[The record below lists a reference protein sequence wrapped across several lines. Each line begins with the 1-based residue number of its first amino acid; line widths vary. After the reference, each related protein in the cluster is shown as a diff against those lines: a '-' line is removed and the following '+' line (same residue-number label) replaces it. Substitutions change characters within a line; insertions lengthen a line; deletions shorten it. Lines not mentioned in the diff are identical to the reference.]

1 LVNKKITNQIKM
13 KETKIMNENMSSC
26 TIVTFEPLSEMPEA
40 LNAFLD
46 SYFEVSALNYL
57 DSGKEQYVG
66 YFDLSFD
73 AAALRAAAK
82 EAKISLPSFKTEVLK
97 NKNWLTENVIKF
109 APVETADFCI
119 YGIHEK
125 QTPQTKK
132 IPVQVYAATA
142 FGSTHQTTH
151 LCLGAVSDLARMG
164 LKPKQ
169 ILDVGTGSG
178 ILSIASAKKW
188 QKVKPHVLG
197 VDIDMESVNV
207 AGQNV
212 FDNNVQNLVDVAYS
226 NGFKAKA
233 VKQNAPYDLVF
244 ANILARPLI
253 SMARD
258 MAHALKQGGYAV
270 LSGFTG
276 EQADW
281 VLGVY
286 RKAGFKLLKLYENE
300 HWRAALVKKKDTLS
314 NIEEKLQDEE
324 AVLIKR
330 DNMFLGEDILKA
342 ENKIAELSN
351 FSGSAG
357 MLVVLKNKTFLL
369 VDGRYTLQAKKQVF
383 KGIEVVEIQGF
394 FSTLVEILRQNNIQ
408 KIIFNPWAVSAC
420 EVEFLESEGFS
431 VLSDLKAPASNT
443 LEPKKVFAHPV
454 RFAGLSHKQKIQNI
468 LSAMPSG
475 FDSLLIT
482 SAEEVSWLS
491 NLRAVDLPYSPVLR
505 AYALLK
511 KTGKLKVYV
520 ASQMPKLI
528 ADLKKCGRVIYSKA
542 QTPAALMPYLK
553 NGADV
558 GFDEIAKQ
566 KTKKND
572 AELKGFKAAHI
583 RDGAALV
590 KFLCWLEENYVG
602 FSETDAVQKLH
613 EFRAKA
619 KNYFSESFATI
630 AAFGANGAVVHYQPS
645 EKTNKKFSKNGVFL
659 LDSGGQYFDGTTDI
673 TRTIALGRVKKE
685 IKKDFTLVLK
695 AHIALANH
703 IFEEKT
709 PAFDLDAICRNVL
722 WLEGRDYKHGTG
734 HGVGHFSNVHEP
746 PFSINATNKTQAMAG
761 YVTSIEPGIYIENA
775 YGIRIENLYYTKKC
789 GDGLCFEALTLCPI
803 DLKLVDLKLLS
814 DKEKDWLNAYHQ
826 RVFDVLKPFLNK
838 KERLWLQEKCLRI

>member
-1 LVNKKITNQIKM
+1 MVNKKITNQIKM

-26 TIVTFEPLSEMPEA
+26 TIVTFEPLNEMPEA
-40 LNAFLD
+40 LSAFLD

-73 AAALRAAAK
+73 EASFIKAAEDAGV
-82 EAKISLPSFKTEVLK
+82 KIPSFKTEVLK
-97 NKNWLTENVIKF
+97 NKNWLKENVIKF
-109 APVETADFCI
+109 TPVEVADFCV

-125 QTPQTKK
+125 TAPKTKK

-151 LCLGAVSDLARMG
+151 LCLGAVCDLARMG

-212 FDNNVQNLVDVAYS
+212 FDNNVQNFVDVAYS

-233 VKQNAPYDLVF
+233 VRQGAPYDLVF

-253 SMARD
+253 SMAKD

-276 EQADW
+276 EQEDW
-281 VLGVY
+281 VLSVY
-286 RKAGFKLLKLYENE
+286 QKAGFKLVHLYQNE
-300 HWRAALVKKKDTLS
+300 HWRAALIQKKDTLS
-314 NIEEKLQDEE
+314 NVQEKLQGKE

-351 FSGSAG
+351 FDGSAG
-357 MLVVLKNKTFLL
+357 MLIVLKNKVFLL
-369 VDGRYTLQAKKQVF
+369 VDGRYTLQAKKQVS
-383 KGIEVVEIQGF
+383 KDIEVVEIQGF
-394 FSTLVEILRQNNIQ
+394 FSTLIEILKQNNIQ
-408 KIIFNPWAVSAC
+408 KIIFNPWVVSVR
-420 EVEFLESEGFS
+420 EVEFLKSEGFS
-431 VLSDLKAPASNT
+431 CLSDFKAPASSI

-468 LSAMPSG
+468 ISLMPSG

-482 SAEEVSWLS
+482 SAEEVSWLA

-520 ASQMPKLI
+520 ASQMQKLI
-528 ADLKKCGRVIYSKA
+528 ADLKKCGRIVYQKEK
-542 QTPAALMPYLK
+542 TPVALMPYLE
-553 NGADV
+553 NGDDV

-572 AELKGFKAAHI
+572 VELKGFKAAHI
-583 RDGAALV
+583 RDGAAMV
-590 KFLCWLEENYVG
+590 KFLCALEKNYIG
-602 FSETDAVQKLH
+602 LSETDAVKKLH
-613 EFRAKA
+613 EFRAMG

-645 EKTNKKFSKNGVFL
+645 VKTNKKFAKNGVFL

-673 TRTIALGRVKKE
+673 TRTIALGKVKKE

-695 AHIALANH
+695 AHIALSNH
-703 IFEEKT
+703 IFKEGT
-709 PAFDLDAICRNVL
+709 PALDLDKVCRNML
-722 WLEGRDYKHGTG
+722 WLEGKDYKHGTG

-746 PFSINATNKTQAMAG
+746 PFAINTKNEMPTFEG

-789 GDGLCFEALTLCPI
+789 DDKLCFEALTLCPI
-803 DLKLVDLKLLS
+803 DLNLIDKTLLTE
-814 DKEKDWLNAYHQ
+814 DEKEWLNAYHQ
-826 RVFDVLKPFLNK
+826 KVFDTLKPFLNK
-838 KERLWLQEKCLRI
+838 IERLWLQEKCRKV